1 MSATQAEGSIHD
13 VAGKA
18 EEATGAMT
26 GDTATE
32 MRGKARQVAGQAQTA
47 VGEAVETVRGM
58 TTDQPLIALGVAAGV
73 GFLLGMLIARR

>member
-1 MSATQAEGSIHD
+1 MSATQVEGTIRN

-18 EEATGAMT
+18 EEAVGSMT

-32 MRGKARQVAGQAQTA
+32 MRGKARQVAGEAQRT

-58 TTDQPLIALGVAAGV
+58 ASDQPLIALGIAAGV
-73 GFLLGMLIARR
+73 GFVLGMLMSRR